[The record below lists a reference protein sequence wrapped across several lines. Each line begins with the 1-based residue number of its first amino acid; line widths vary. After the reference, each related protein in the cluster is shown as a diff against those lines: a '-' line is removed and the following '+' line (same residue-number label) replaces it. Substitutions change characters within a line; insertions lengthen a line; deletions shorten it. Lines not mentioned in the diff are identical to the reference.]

1 MKKLLFLAATL
12 AATVTTSFAQT
23 PPAMPS
29 ATGQPKAP
37 GQQADRRTQYLA
49 KELSLTADQQAR
61 LTPILLAQR
70 HDMLALRDKMQAGGR
85 RAGMGQELKAA
96 QAKYTEQI
104 RAVLTPEQYTKFDQ
118 LKDEQRDKLRERR
131 ASGQGQA
138 MPE

>member
-1 MKKLLFLAATL
+1 M
-12 AATVTTSFAQT
+12 
-23 PPAMPS
+23 
-29 ATGQPKAP
+29 
-37 GQQADRRTQYLA
+37 A

-70 HDMLALRDKMQAGGR
+70 QDMLALRGKMQAGDR
-85 RAGMGQELKAA
+85 RAGMGQELKAP

-104 RAVLTPEQYTKFDQ
+104 RAVLTPAQYTRFDQ

-131 ASGQGQA
+131 ANGQSLK

>member
-1 MKKLLFLAATL
+1 M
-12 AATVTTSFAQT
+12 
-23 PPAMPS
+23 
-29 ATGQPKAP
+29 
-37 GQQADRRTQYLA
+37 A

-61 LTPILLAQR
+61 LTPIL
-70 HDMLALRDKMQAGGR
+70 LALRDKMQAGGR

-104 RAVLTPEQYTKFDQ
+104 RAVLTPAQYTRFDQ

-131 ASGQGQA
+131 ANGQSLK

>member
-1 MKKLLFLAATL
+1 M
-12 AATVTTSFAQT
+12 
-23 PPAMPS
+23 
-29 ATGQPKAP
+29 
-37 GQQADRRTQYLA
+37 A

-70 HDMLALRDKMQAGGR
+70 QEMLALRDKMQAGGR

-104 RAVLTPEQYTKFDQ
+104 RAVLTPAQYTRFDQ

-131 ASGQGQA
+131 ANGQSLK

>member
-1 MKKLLFLAATL
+1 MKKFLFLAAAF
-12 AATVTTSFAQT
+12 AATATTGFAQT
-23 PPAMPS
+23 PPAMPP

-37 GQQADRRTQYLA
+37 DQQADRRAQYLA
-49 KELSLTADQQAR
+49 KELSLTADQQAQ

-70 HDMLALRDKMQAGGR
+70 QDMLALRDKMQAGGR

-96 QAKYTEQI
+96 QAKYIEQI
-104 RAVLTPEQYTKFDQ
+104 RAVLTPEQYTRFDQ

-131 ASGQGQA
+131 ASGQGQT

>member
-1 MKKLLFLAATL
+1 MKKFLFLAAAF
-12 AATVTTSFAQT
+12 AATATTGFAQT
-23 PPAMPS
+23 PPAMPT

-37 GQQADRRTQYLA
+37 DLQADRRAQYLA

-70 HDMLALRDKMQAGGR
+70 QDMLALRDKMQAGGR

-96 QAKYTEQI
+96 QAKYIEQI
-104 RAVLTPEQYTKFDQ
+104 RAVLTPEQYTRFDQ

-131 ASGQGQA
+131 ASGQSQT

>member
-1 MKKLLFLAATL
+1 MKKFLFLAAAF
-12 AATVTTSFAQT
+12 AATAATSFAQM
-23 PPAMPS
+23 PPAPAGRPKMPD
-29 ATGQPKAP
+29 
-37 GQQADRRTQYLA
+37 QQADRRAQYLA

-70 HDMLALRDKMQAGGR
+70 QEMLALRDKMQAGDR
-85 RAGMGQELKAA
+85 HAGMGQELKAA

-131 ASGQGQA
+131 ASGQSLK